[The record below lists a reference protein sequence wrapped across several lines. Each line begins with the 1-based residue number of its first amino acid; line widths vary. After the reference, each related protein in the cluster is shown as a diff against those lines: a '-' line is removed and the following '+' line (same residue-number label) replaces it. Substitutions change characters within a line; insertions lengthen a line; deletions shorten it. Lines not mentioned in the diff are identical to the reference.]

1 MNQNFTGYVISHT
14 HWDREWYLPFQDFR
28 MRLVNLLDTLI
39 PYLESHPEFVNFH
52 LDGQTIVL
60 EDYLEVR
67 PEMNAR
73 LKALIQ
79 SHRISIGPWYV
90 LPDLQ
95 CIGQE
100 SIVRN
105 LNLGIRVGAKMGP
118 VTQIG
123 YLPDIFSHP
132 AQLPQIFEQF
142 GFSSAVIWRG
152 ISGTSETLKEE
163 FLWEA
168 PDGTRLFTVHLPD
181 DRGYLNAFPLDSS
194 LPEAS
199 KQFDKWFEERIPYA
213 ATPFILFM
221 NGCDHQNPNYMLPEC
236 IAYFNQYHDSLHL
249 KHTTLTEFIAAV
261 QNMHPNLSVI
271 KGELNYVNQTP
282 GRHLNG
288 SLKNTL
294 SARITQKILNYET
307 ETGLIRY
314 LEPLS
319 VLCNIYCNTSFSHF
333 IDTAWKYLLQ
343 NHPHDSICGCSC
355 DEVHLDMD
363 RRFAWS
369 QEIIDTCC
377 SEAMRLLSYRFSEYK
392 ESSDTDDVS
401 EIPVHFWNPLT
412 FDRNDVVCDFTL
424 RLPIDTFFR
433 DIVITDCHGNT
444 LQSQILGIKKDG
456 IVLHPFHKDPSW
468 DNFQLVHLEVLLPYL
483 PATGFATVFCSISDV
498 PQTIL
503 PQTVTLLHKMENEFL
518 SVRIHSNGT
527 LSVTDKLS
535 GQTLSDLHILTDEAD
550 KGDEYVF
557 SPEHVQYVW
566 NSLSSAPSIRMNYG
580 RLCSTAEIIWNTP
593 NAELCTHV
601 TLTRNSKI
609 IRFHT
614 KITNKKGNH
623 RLRVLFPVNY
633 DTNSSFADSAFAIT
647 SHPFEQSQPKADAWI
662 ESENGCFSQ
671 KRFVYLCNSSSLFA
685 FMGKGLPEYE
695 FIKTD
700 AGNAIAVPLLR
711 AVDRIGKEN
720 SLGTYAPPGPK
731 SVYTPDANLICTYSV
746 SYAICTF
753 SDASDNVD
761 ELLTASEQFHG
772 EPIAYQA
779 DSNEYVA
786 AEYQLQSAANKLTNS
801 FLKVSD
807 PGFVIS
813 CIKESNDHNGVLIRG
828 YNITEQ
834 TLDVILNLN
843 FPYRKIWHSNL
854 CEEKLSILSEQTE
867 VLSLCVL
874 PHKIQTLYFEL

>member
-319 VLCNIYCNTSFSHF
+319 VLCNIFSF
-333 IDTAWKYLLQ
+333 Y
-343 NHPHDSICGCSC
+343 
-355 DEVHLDMD
+355 
-363 RRFAWS
+363 
-369 QEIIDTCC
+369 
-377 SEAMRLLSYRFSEYK
+377 
-392 ESSDTDDVS
+392 
-401 EIPVHFWNPLT
+401 
-412 FDRNDVVCDFTL
+412 
-424 RLPIDTFFR
+424 
-433 DIVITDCHGNT
+433 
-444 LQSQILGIKKDG
+444 
-456 IVLHPFHKDPSW
+456 
-468 DNFQLVHLEVLLPYL
+468 
-483 PATGFATVFCSISDV
+483 
-498 PQTIL
+498 
-503 PQTVTLLHKMENEFL
+503 
-518 SVRIHSNGT
+518 
-527 LSVTDKLS
+527 
-535 GQTLSDLHILTDEAD
+535 
-550 KGDEYVF
+550 
-557 SPEHVQYVW
+557 
-566 NSLSSAPSIRMNYG
+566 
-580 RLCSTAEIIWNTP
+580 
-593 NAELCTHV
+593 
-601 TLTRNSKI
+601 
-609 IRFHT
+609 
-614 KITNKKGNH
+614 
-623 RLRVLFPVNY
+623 
-633 DTNSSFADSAFAIT
+633 
-647 SHPFEQSQPKADAWI
+647 
-662 ESENGCFSQ
+662 
-671 KRFVYLCNSSSLFA
+671 
-685 FMGKGLPEYE
+685 
-695 FIKTD
+695 
-700 AGNAIAVPLLR
+700 
-711 AVDRIGKEN
+711 
-720 SLGTYAPPGPK
+720 
-731 SVYTPDANLICTYSV
+731 
-746 SYAICTF
+746 
-753 SDASDNVD
+753 
-761 ELLTASEQFHG
+761 
-772 EPIAYQA
+772 
-779 DSNEYVA
+779 
-786 AEYQLQSAANKLTNS
+786 
-801 FLKVSD
+801 
-807 PGFVIS
+807 
-813 CIKESNDHNGVLIRG
+813 
-828 YNITEQ
+828 
-834 TLDVILNLN
+834 
-843 FPYRKIWHSNL
+843 
-854 CEEKLSILSEQTE
+854 
-867 VLSLCVL
+867 
-874 PHKIQTLYFEL
+874 